1 MSKKFFEYE
10 YAQQPSYVLLVVH
23 QLWIAYDD
31 RANDGMVPDMAT
43 RCGREILS
51 GQSLAK
57 SVDETMN
64 GRPSIQSGKE

>member
-10 YAQQPSYVLLVVH
+10 YTQQPSYVLLLVH
-23 QLWIAYDD
+23 QLWIVYDE
-31 RANDGMVPDMAT
+31 RANDGVVLDMAT

-64 GRPSIQSGKE
+64 GRPSIQAWKE